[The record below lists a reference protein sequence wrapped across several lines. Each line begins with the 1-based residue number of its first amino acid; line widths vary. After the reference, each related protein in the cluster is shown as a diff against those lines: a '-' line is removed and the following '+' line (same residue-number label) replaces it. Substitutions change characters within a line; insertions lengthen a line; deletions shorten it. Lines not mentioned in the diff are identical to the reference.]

1 MNVLGRGP
9 LATTAADTDTVN
21 NIALLGLVSEAAS
34 LVGAGRTAGTVDDLQ
49 LAKLSM
55 HSQQC
60 STSTSIETQR
70 RLEGF
75 NTYLPALSQC

>member
-34 LVGAGRTAGTVDDLQ
+34 LVGTRGARGTVDDIQ
-49 LAKLSM
+49 LAV
-55 HSQQC
+55 
-60 STSTSIETQR
+60 
-70 RLEGF
+70 F
-75 NTYLPALSQC
+75 PAP